1 MPAGMASSSSSGAE
15 TVHSADIL
23 RREQRSGGSKR
34 SGGSSVAADCRP
46 TRASNPGTTQWQ
58 DVNFTRFSVIGTTFV
73 VGLETALYPMFTV
86 ATRMQFENQVCAVEL
101 GGHFITTLTCS

>member
-15 TVHSADIL
+15 TVHSAEIL
-23 RREQRSGGSKR
+23 RREQR